1 MGLEGLRTISL
12 GGGGGVGPPGPS
24 SSVGAQDTDSI
35 ATILT
40 SPGSSNIFSANLL
53 LSPVG
58 ATTGFLSIDNSVNS
72 GSSPGL
78 VSQIQAYPVY
88 EAVSSVLQ
96 LTGITTQVPGA
107 TFSIQVNQASGTTS
121 GFLSFTD
128 WNTFNSKQSAL
139 AVTDLT
145 SSTPGMSIGNGIS
158 AVLGSA
164 PVTVDMQQSGAA
176 ADGYLSSTDWN
187 TFNNKQDLIGYTAA
201 PVDTTIG
208 GTYPLYGGGDL
219 SANRLIAMDPATS
232 ATAGFMDITAQTFG
246 GDKTFLGFI
255 NSPILQ
261 LQGASSG
268 FISNIAGSSFVG
280 YTLSWPI
287 DQGLTNT
294 VLANDGQGGLTWAM
308 EANVGVTNALLLAG
322 VSSGIFTQTVG
333 PSFADYS
340 ITWPLA
346 QGVTNSILLND
357 GQGDLVWEPTAGNS
371 LNYQESTSSGTFS
384 SGSGSYVDVTNL
396 SVTLTTSGNPVI
408 IMCIADG
415 DATGG
420 NESQF
425 QADAAGDT
433 AEMAIAILEGS
444 TIIAQHKS
452 GESDVLPTA
461 TDQSI
466 PSSSV
471 KHFYTPMAGT
481 YTWKVQIKVITGA
494 SAAANYVKLVA
505 YELIAPAVISS
516 PRLANEVVSA
526 GDSGSFN
533 TASGSYVDVTNL
545 TVNITTNGGRIIA
558 VLMPTN
564 ADDLSNVQITR
575 SAADATGYFGLHNG
589 TSIIGSDKFSGF
601 DTAGGT
607 NAVGVFVPSA
617 VSFTDNPG
625 AGSHTY
631 KIQAKTD
638 NGATLNVNDCVLLVY
653 ELIAPVIVA
662 PAGLPTILARYSYD
676 TTNGY
681 GSGNNKV
688 RKWTNNSI
696 STDPNGI
703 LTIDNNS
710 TNGFSITANVRVR
723 LSISYTDIGSG
734 SMEIGIVKNGNQG
747 TTIIQSV
754 TNSTVIARGAA
765 PANNLP
771 NGISVTDIAEIG
783 DYYWSQTDG
792 TTAAAANTE
801 AGIFILAEQ
810 IS

>member
-40 SPGSSNIFSANLL
+40 SPGSSNIFSSNLL

-88 EAVSSVLQ
+88 EKVSSVLQ
-96 LTGITTQVPGA
+96 LTGITTQIPGA

-139 AVTDLT
+139 SVTDLT

-187 TFNNKQDLIGYTAA
+187 TFNNKQDTIGYTAA

-208 GTYPLYGGGDL
+208 GTYPLFGGGDL
-219 SANRLIAMDPATS
+219 SANRLIAMDPATG
-232 ATAGFMDITAQTFG
+232 ATAGFMDINPQTFG

-294 VLANDGQGGLTWAM
+294 VLTNDGQGFLSWTPEVIAGL
-308 EANVGVTNALLLAG
+308 TNALLLAG

-340 ITWPLA
+340 ITWPLS

-357 GQGDLVWEPTAGNS
+357 GQGGLAWEPTAGNGG
-371 LNYQESTSSGTFS
+371 LNYQESSSSGAFAT
-384 SGSGSYVDVTNL
+384 GSGSYVDVTNL
-396 SVTLTTSGNPVI
+396 SVTLTTSGNPVVL
-408 IMCIADG
+408 MLVNDG
-415 DATGG
+415 SG
-420 NESQF
+420 NF
-425 QADAAGDT
+425 GQAYAYSTTGDT
-433 AEMAIAILEGS
+433 AQAEFAFLEGS
-444 TIIAQHKS
+444 TVIAEQVVYPSIS
-452 GESDVLPTA
+452 GSTSPYVA
-461 TDQSI
+461 V
-466 PSSSV
+466 PSSSLN
-471 KHFYTPMAGT
+471 HFYTPAAGT
-481 YTWKVQIKVITGA
+481 YTYKLQAKANSGTGFPA
-494 SAAANYVKLVA
+494 GMLYTKLVA
-505 YELIAPAVISS
+505 YELIAPAVIRSIPAPANYAISS
-516 PRLANEVVSA
+516 SA
-526 GDSGSFN
+526 TQAVTSGSP
-533 TASGSYVDVTNL
+533 VDVTNL
-545 TVNITTNGGRIIA
+545 TVTITTTGNPVALMLIGDSSASYIQVSQSSTNASGDIYFIRGSTTLSQQQFGGGTGLATSVFTVSAVSAFAHFDAVAAGTYTYKIQSKVTGSAQVDFGGVKLVAYEVIAPTSIANPIFANEVVSSACTSFSTASGSFVDVTNLTVSITTNGGRLVA

-564 ADDLSNVQITR
+564 GNDSSNIQILR
-575 SAADATGYFGLHNG
+575 SATDASGYFGLHNG
-589 TSIIGSDKFSGF
+589 TSIVGSVNIQYGDSGSNSF
-601 DTAGGT
+601 
-607 NAVGVFVPSA
+607 GVFSPAS
-617 VSFTDNPG
+617 VSFTDKPV
-625 AGSHTY
+625 AGTYTY
-631 KIQAKTD
+631 KIQAFTD
-638 NGATLNVNDCVLLVY
+638 NAATLNVNDCILLMY
-653 ELIAPVIVA
+653 EL
-662 PAGLPTILARYSYD
+662 
-676 TTNGY
+676 
-681 GSGNNKV
+681 
-688 RKWTNNSI
+688 
-696 STDPNGI
+696 
-703 LTIDNNS
+703 
-710 TNGFSITANVRVR
+710 
-723 LSISYTDIGSG
+723 
-734 SMEIGIVKNGNQG
+734 
-747 TTIIQSV
+747 
-754 TNSTVIARGAA
+754 
-765 PANNLP
+765 
-771 NGISVTDIAEIG
+771 
-783 DYYWSQTDG
+783 
-792 TTAAAANTE
+792 
-801 AGIFILAEQ
+801 
-810 IS
+810 

>member
-40 SPGSSNIFSANLL
+40 SPGSSNIFSSNLL

-88 EAVSSVLQ
+88 EKVSSVLQ

-187 TFNNKQDLIGYTAA
+187 TFNNKQDTIGYTAA

-232 ATAGFMDITAQTFG
+232 ATAGFMDINPQTFG

-294 VLANDGQGGLTWAM
+294 VLTNDGQGFLSWTPEAIAGL
-308 EANVGVTNALLLAG
+308 TNALLLQG

-346 QGVTNSILLND
+346 QGVTNSILMDD
-357 GQGDLVWEPTAGNS
+357 GQGGLTWEPTAGNGG

-384 SGSGSYVDVTNL
+384 SLSGSYVDVTNL
-396 SVTLTTSGNPVI
+396 TVTLTTSGNPVVI
-408 IMCIADG
+408 TCIGDG
-415 DATGG
+415 AAVGQFAANSNG
-420 NESQF
+420 NTC
-425 QADAAGDT
+425 D
-433 AEMAIAILEGS
+433 MNIAILEGS
-444 TIIAQHKS
+444 TIISEQDNQ
-452 GESDVLPTA
+452 ESDVGPSA
-461 TDQSI
+461 TFQSI
-466 PSSSV
+466 PPSAVS
-471 KHFYTPMAGT
+471 HFYHPAAGT
-481 YTWKVQIKVITGA
+481 YTYKIQVKVVVGFGVRADNI
-494 SAAANYVKLVA
+494 KLVA
-505 YELIAPAVISS
+505 YELIAPAVIRSIPAPANYAISS
-516 PRLANEVVSA
+516 SSGSFSHTGDTTVTDVTNLTATITTSGNPVALLLISDAAADGGFGTIKSAASAIGNVFLVRDSTTISDQLIASELAGAVTVNELFLPASSISHFDNIAAGTYTYKVQVRCGDASTTVTATNVKLVAYEVIAPTSIANPIFANEVVSSA
-526 GDSGSFN
+526 CTSFS
-533 TASGSYVDVTNL
+533 TASGSFVDVTNL
-545 TVNITTNGGRIIA
+545 TVSITTNGGRLVA

-564 ADDLSNVQITR
+564 GNDSSNIQILR
-575 SAADATGYFGLHNG
+575 SATDASGYFGLHNG
-589 TSIIGSDKFSGF
+589 TSIVGSVNIQYGDSGSNSF
-601 DTAGGT
+601 
-607 NAVGVFVPSA
+607 GVFSPASI
-617 VSFTDNPG
+617 SFTDKPV
-625 AGSHTY
+625 AGTYTY
-631 KIQAKTD
+631 KIQAFTD
-638 NGATLNVNDCVLLVY
+638 NAATLNVNDCILLMY
-653 ELIAPVIVA
+653 EL
-662 PAGLPTILARYSYD
+662 
-676 TTNGY
+676 
-681 GSGNNKV
+681 
-688 RKWTNNSI
+688 
-696 STDPNGI
+696 
-703 LTIDNNS
+703 
-710 TNGFSITANVRVR
+710 
-723 LSISYTDIGSG
+723 
-734 SMEIGIVKNGNQG
+734 
-747 TTIIQSV
+747 
-754 TNSTVIARGAA
+754 
-765 PANNLP
+765 
-771 NGISVTDIAEIG
+771 
-783 DYYWSQTDG
+783 
-792 TTAAAANTE
+792 
-801 AGIFILAEQ
+801 
-810 IS
+810 